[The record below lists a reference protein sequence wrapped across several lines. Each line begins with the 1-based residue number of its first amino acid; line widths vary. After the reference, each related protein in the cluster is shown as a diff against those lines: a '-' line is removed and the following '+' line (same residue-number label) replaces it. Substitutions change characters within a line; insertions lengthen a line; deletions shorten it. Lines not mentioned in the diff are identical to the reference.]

1 MTAMLL
7 CSFAQQYQSINMKV
21 FVTGASGFIGSAIV
35 KELLAAGHEVTGLAR
50 SDESAKA
57 IIDAGAQVI
66 KGDLDDLDSLKRGAS
81 TADGVIHT
89 AFIHDFSQY
98 AKAAEADKAAIEA
111 MGNALAG
118 SDRPLIVTG
127 GILGL
132 EKENGFIT
140 ENIAAPPL
148 PRASEATA
156 LALANTGI
164 NASVIRLPPSVHD
177 KGDKGFIPF
186 IIDTARRKNVAAY
199 VGDGNNR
206 WPAVHRLDAANLF
219 RLALEKS
226 LKGARYNAIGD
237 EGIPMREL
245 AEVIGK
251 CLDLPVESISPE
263 KAVEHFDWMGRF
275 IVFDAPAT
283 SYKTREQLGWK
294 PTHIGLIEDMQQHYF

>member
-1 MTAMLL
+1 
-7 CSFAQQYQSINMKV
+7 MKV
-21 FVTGASGFIGSAIV
+21 FVTGASGFIGSAV
-35 KELLAAGHEVTGLAR
+35 VQELLNAGHEVTGLAR
-50 SDESAKA
+50 SDESAKS
-57 IIDAGAQVI
+57 ISEAGARAL
-66 KGDLDDLDSLKRGAS
+66 KGSLDDLDSLKRGAS
-81 TADGVIHT
+81 AADGVIHT

-98 AKAAEADKAAIEA
+98 AKAADADKVAIEA
-111 MGNALAG
+111 MGNVLAG

-140 ENIAAPPL
+140 ENMAAPPF
-148 PRASEATA
+148 PRASETAA
-156 LALANTGI
+156 LALADNNV

-186 IIDTARRKNVAAY
+186 IIATARRKGVAAY

-206 WPAVHRLDAANLF
+206 WPAAHRLDAAHLF
-219 RLALEKS
+219 RLALEKAI
-226 LKGARYNAIGD
+226 KGARYNAIGD
-237 EGIPMREL
+237 KGIPMREL

-251 CLDLPVESISPE
+251 YLDLPVKSISPD

-283 SYKTREQLGWK
+283 ANKTQEQLGWA